1 MYIKNCIPW
10 FFTYIHKWLLLDLM
24 NVGPHELK
32 VAHNPFLPLRQLS
45 VLHTS
50 TRLGFL
56 QKSPQAGSQAL
67 IPCLQHHHRLFQL
80 FGYLLPEQLFPG
92 CILIRC
98 ELLIEKDR
106 MCLQPI
112 HHILLLLETQGV
124 TCLLPLRLV
133 CLINCPIHVCVIRV
147 DCLLWLLGL
156 SLISAIR
163 GCVYKVFNNTQQVL
177 VVGCMHLN
185 CNPNLCLINSGRVL
199 CCRISPSASSTAD
212 CISAWHFDSLS
223 HSQFSPLLPRR

>member
-1 MYIKNCIPW
+1 MEACNKVLYYIISKNCIPW

-67 IPCLQHHHRLFQL
+67 IPCLQHHHRLSQL

-98 ELLIEKDR
+98 ELHIEKDR

-112 HHILLLLETQGV
+112 HHILVWHAFCLFALSVWLTAPSMSVSSESTVSCDCWDWVWSLPLEAVSIRFSTSPCWSSLWGACTSTATR
-124 TCLLPLRLV
+124 TCVSLTVDVPCVVVFRPRPLRLPTV
-133 CLINCPIHVCVIRV
+133 
-147 DCLLWLLGL
+147 
-156 SLISAIR
+156 
-163 GCVYKVFNNTQQVL
+163 
-177 VVGCMHLN
+177 
-185 CNPNLCLINSGRVL
+185 
-199 CCRISPSASSTAD
+199 
-212 CISAWHFDSLS
+212 
-223 HSQFSPLLPRR
+223 